1 MELSDY
7 DILGVSRKSCFREVK
22 NAYHDLSR
30 IYHPDTGNILI
41 GISKEEKIEAFKK
54 IKQAYENIK
63 SKLNVIEVDLPHN
76 EIFYTAEENDM
87 PNIMNDELFEF
98 TKNENSKSKTENSS
112 ENNSES
118 IQNKNKTFK
127 QKFNEIFEKTHKEQ
141 TIDDPFSIYYQEPE
155 KEKRNMQ
162 NTQLTIRENKKN
174 TNEYE
179 FGINYIEDHST
190 NSYCDIRHIYNDREE
205 NNNSEINNS
214 EINNQKDNNDI
225 EDKLK
230 KMLKIR
236 EETIELKKEE
246 VEFIE
251 RQNKLKEDIQESKN
265 KIYKERNNKIFLK

>member
-1 MELSDY
+1 MKLSDY

>member
-7 DILGVSRKSCFREVK
+7 DILGVSRKSSFREVK

-76 EIFYTAEENDM
+76 QIFYTAEENDM

-98 TKNENSKSKTENSS
+98 TQNQYQNQDSNSEEENKNEA
-112 ENNSES
+112 
-118 IQNKNKTFK
+118 FK

-162 NTQLTIRENKKN
+162 NTQLTIQENKKN

-179 FGINYIEDHST
+179 FGVNYIEDHST
-190 NSYCDIRHIYNDREE
+190 NSYCDIRHIYNNREE
-205 NNNSEINNS
+205 NKKEENLE
-214 EINNQKDNNDI
+214 ENNDI
-225 EDKLK
+225 ESKLE

-236 EETIELKKEE
+236 EEKIELNKEE

-251 RQNKLKEDIQESKN
+251 RQNKLKEEIQESKN
-265 KIYKERNNKIFLK
+265 KIYQKRNNKIFLK

>member
-7 DILGVSRKSCFREVK
+7 DILGVSCKSSFREVK

-98 TKNENSKSKTENSS
+98 TQNKNEKSEI
-112 ENNSES
+112 NSES
-118 IQNKNKTFK
+118 NSEINSESKNITFK

-141 TIDDPFSIYYQEPE
+141 AIDDPYSIYYQEPE

-162 NTQLTIRENKKN
+162 NTQLTIQENKKN

-179 FGINYIEDHST
+179 FGVNYIEDHST
-190 NSYCDIRHIYNDREE
+190 NSYCDIRHIYNNQEE
-205 NNNSEINNS
+205 NDNSKINNS

-225 EDKLK
+225 EDKLE

-236 EETIELKKEE
+236 EEKIELNKEE

-251 RQNKLKEDIQESKN
+251 RQNKLKEEIQESKN
-265 KIYKERNNKIFLK
+265 KIYKERNNKIFLQ

>member
-7 DILGVSRKSCFREVK
+7 DILGVSRKCSFREVK

-30 IYHPDTGNILI
+30 IYHPDTGNIVI

-76 EIFYTAEENDM
+76 QIFYTAEENDM

-98 TKNENSKSKTENSS
+98 TQNQNQNQNQGSNSDEENIND
-112 ENNSES
+112 
-118 IQNKNKTFK
+118 TFK
-127 QKFNEIFEKTHKEQ
+127 KKFNEIFEKTHKEQ

-162 NTQLTIRENKKN
+162 NTQLTIQENKKN

-179 FGINYIEDHST
+179 FGVNYVEDHST
-190 NSYCDIRHIYNDREE
+190 NSYCDIRHIYNIQEEHIHEENNKVENNREE
-205 NNNSEINNS
+205 NNDDVES
-214 EINNQKDNNDI
+214 
-225 EDKLK
+225 KLE

-236 EETIELKKEE
+236 EENIELKKEE
-246 VEFIE
+246 IEFIE
-251 RQNKLKEDIQESKN
+251 RQNKLKEEIQESKN
-265 KIYKERNNKIFLK
+265 KIYQERNNKIFLK